1 MSRELAEGFFG
12 SSPEG
17 LLEVRG
23 AHRERSKLAKEAHWN
38 SPRSNREVYELVG
51 SPQNGFRE
59 FIGRP
64 PKVRRKL
71 IGRSLDLQTL

>member
-12 SSPEG
+12 SSPKG
-17 LLEVRG
+17 SSDVHG
-23 AHRERSKLAKEAHWN
+23 AHRERSELAKESHWN

-59 FIGRP
+59 FVGRP
-64 PKVRRKL
+64 SEARRKL
-71 IGRSLDLQTL
+71 VERSLDLQTL

>member
-17 LLEVRG
+17 SLEVRG
-23 AHRERSKLAKEAHWN
+23 ALRERSELVEEAHWN
-38 SPRSNREVYELVG
+38 SPRSNREVYELAG

-59 FIGRP
+59 FVGRP
-64 PKVRRKL
+64 PEVRRKL
-71 IGRSLDLQTL
+71 VERSLDLQTL